1 MTKVV
6 NVSVETYKIAK
17 AIKEENGVSFIH
29 QFHEAMLLY
38 AKNFS
43 NIQTNDKTSK
53 EKK

>member
-6 NVSVETYKIAK
+6 NVSAETYRIAK
-17 AIKEENGVSFIH
+17 EIKEQNGVSFIH

-43 NIQTNDKTSK
+43 NVHTKSKTLK